1 MIFLSGILQGIIQQ
15 IIYNT
20 IMLYKRIHDL
30 RVDNDKKQKDLAE
43 YLNVRQ
49 STYSKYER
57 GDLPLT
63 AEILIEIADYYG
75 VSVDYMLGRTDKK
88 RL

>member
-1 MIFLSGILQGIIQQ
+1 MVF
-15 IIYNT
+15 
-20 IMLYKRIHDL
+20 KRIHDL
-30 RVDNDKKQKDLAE
+30 RVDNDKKQIDLAT

-63 AEILIEIADYYG
+63 AETLIEIADYYD
-75 VSVDYMLGRTDKK
+75 VSVDYILGRTNKK
-88 RL
+88 KL